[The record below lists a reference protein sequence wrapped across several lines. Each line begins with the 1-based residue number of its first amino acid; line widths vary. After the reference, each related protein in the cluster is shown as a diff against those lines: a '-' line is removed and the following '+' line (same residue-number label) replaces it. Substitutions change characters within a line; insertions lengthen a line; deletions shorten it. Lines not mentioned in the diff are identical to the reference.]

1 MRPSVRWRGSA
12 TCSERIRVGSSGK
25 PDDDARVTVKEM
37 SRRYGPLILT
47 LAAIWGSSYL
57 FIKVGVRDFEPT
69 VLMALRL
76 LIGGLLL
83 LAFLAVTTGGRA
95 AVTQVRGAWR
105 DGFVFGAINGAIPF
119 TLIAWGETHID
130 SGVAAIAQGVGADLR
145 RLAGDQV
152 QPEPALE
159 RGQAGRHPRRPSRR
173 RRARRRPPGGG
184 RLGGGGNA
192 RGRARLVVLR
202 GRRALRAAGPRPRDR
217 ARCSRPPRC
226 STAGCCWCRSRSSSS
241 PTTRPDGSRCSR
253 SSGWRC
259 CGTAVAQLFL
269 FRILRLFGA
278 ARLSLVTYLIPAFA
292 LLYGSLILDEPLR
305 PSMLVG
311 LGLILGGVALGSGV
325 WRLQRRP
332 VADSAA

>member
-1 MRPSVRWRGSA
+1 
-12 TCSERIRVGSSGK
+12 
-25 PDDDARVTVKEM
+25 M

-57 FIKVGVRDFEPT
+57 FIKVGVRGFEPT

-95 AVTQVRGAWR
+95 AVAQVRGAWR

-130 SGVAAIAQGVGADLR
+130 SGVAAIAKASVPIFVAL
-145 RLAGDQV
+145 LAIKFN
-152 QPEPALE
+152 
-159 RGQAGRHPRRPSRR
+159 PSQ
-173 RRARRRPPGGG
+173 
-184 RLGGGGNA
+184 
-192 RGRARLVVLR
+192 
-202 GRRALRAAGPRPRDR
+202 
-217 ARCSRPPRC
+217 
-226 STAGCCWCRSRSSSS
+226 
-241 PTTRPDGSRCSR
+241 R
-253 SSGWRC
+253 SSGLKLVGILVGLLGVGVLAGVHPEGGGWAVVGTLAVVLASFCYAGGGLYGQRALGRATGPVLATASMLYGGLLLLPFALFQLPEHAPGWKPVLSLLGLAVL
-259 CGTAVAQLFL
+259 GTAVAQLFL